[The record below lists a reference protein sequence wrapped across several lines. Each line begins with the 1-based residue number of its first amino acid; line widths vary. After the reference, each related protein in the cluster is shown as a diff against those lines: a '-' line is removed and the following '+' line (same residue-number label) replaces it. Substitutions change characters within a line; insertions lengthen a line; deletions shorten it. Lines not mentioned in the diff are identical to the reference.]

1 MKTPCMRFI
10 PFALLLAALTCCGCN
25 PDRGKLVFEPG
36 LNGPRMVETSDRVS
50 MKVKVVAL
58 DMAIET
64 VKDLTYSM
72 MPKSIDNEGAVTLDV
87 TYESVHFEAK
97 GLGGLFD
104 GIQGLPN
111 VPKPE
116 ALQDPFGIVAIQQ
129 SLDALKGETFTV
141 VVNHSGVVASVTG
154 ADAIAAKIADAMTI
168 PAHLSRE
175 EMRERVLKAYG
186 DEGTRAILQNVFTQG
201 PGKKLNPGDIWQETL
216 TRADLPFP
224 LEAERTYTLRA
235 RAEGVLT
242 VDTKTQFTLALISD
256 ETEDAGAEPKSS
268 RVELSGEGT
277 GAIQIEEPTGWP
289 IEGNVTAQVR
299 GGLTLVRGLQ
309 FPLEATITSTL
320 RSYPKYQPAS

>member
-1 MKTPCMRFI
+1 MKTARTRLELFI
-10 PFALLLAALTCCGCN
+10 LAVAILACCGCN
-25 PDRGKLVFEPG
+25 PDRGKLVFNPG

-50 MKVKVVAL
+50 MKIKVVAL

-64 VKDLTYSM
+64 SKNVTYSM
-72 MPKSIDNEGAVTLDV
+72 MPKSIDSEGAVTLDV

-104 GIQGLPN
+104 GIQHMPN
-111 VPKPE
+111 MPKPD
-116 ALQDPFGIVAIQQ
+116 ALEDPFGMVAMQQ
-129 SLDALKGETFTV
+129 SLDSLKGETFTV
-141 VVNHSGVVASVTG
+141 VVEHSGTVANVTG

-168 PAHLSRE
+168 PAHISRE

-224 LEAERTYTLRA
+224 VKADRTYTLRA
-235 RAEGVLT
+235 RADGVLT
-242 VDTKTQFTLALISD
+242 VDTKTLFALTLGNG
-256 ETEDAGAEPKSS
+256 ETQDDGAASQGS
-268 RVELSGEGT
+268 QTELSGEGT
-277 GAIQIEEPTGWP
+277 GAILIEEPTGWP
-289 IEGNVTAQVR
+289 IEGNVTAQVH

-309 FPLEATITSTL
+309 FPLEATIASTV
-320 RSYPKYQPAS
+320 RSYPKYQAAS

>member
-1 MKTPCMRFI
+1 MKMNRTRLELFI
-10 PFALLLAALTCCGCN
+10 LAFAILACCGCN
-25 PDRGKLVFEPG
+25 PDRGKLVFNPG

-64 VKDLTYSM
+64 VKDVTYSM
-72 MPKSIDNEGAVTLDV
+72 MPKSIDSEGAVTLDV
-87 TYESVHFEAK
+87 TYEAVHFEAK

-116 ALQDPFGIVAIQQ
+116 SLQDPFGTVAMQQ
-129 SLDALKGETFTV
+129 SLDGLKGETFTIV
-141 VVNHSGVVASVTG
+141 VEHSGAVASVTG
-154 ADAIAAKIADAMTI
+154 ADAIATKIADAMAI

-175 EMRERVLKAYG
+175 EMRARVLKAYG
-186 DEGTRAILQNVFTQG
+186 DEGTRAILQGVFTKG
-201 PGKKLNPGDIWQETL
+201 PGKKLNPGDIWQESL

-224 LEAERTYTLRA
+224 VKADRTYTLRA

-242 VDTKTQFTLALISD
+242 VDTKTQLALALTGD
-256 ETEDAGAEPKSS
+256 DMADAGAEPQHS

-289 IEGNVTAQVR
+289 IEGNVTAQVH

-309 FPLEATITSTL
+309 FPLEATITSTV
-320 RSYPKYQPAS
+320 RSYPKFQAAP